1 MLIKVEKS
9 YFPIDFIIL
18 DIQLITHAS
27 SPNLFVLVCPFLTSS
42 NALINFT
49 SGVLKLFF
57 GNKTVE
63 LNIFKTRINVGMKRM
78 LMKLMNLIETF
89 DSCVNH

>member
-1 MLIKVEKS
+1 MLFRS
-9 YFPIDFIIL
+9 IDFIIL

-27 SPNLFVLVCPFLTSS
+27 SPNLVVLVCPFLTSS

-57 GNKTVE
+57 GNKNVE

-78 LMKLMNLIETF
+78 LMKLINLFETF